1 MKGTG
6 TNRGVH
12 REQPREGWAGPAGGG
27 QWLVERQGTEEE
39 RRDESR
45 RGRHECLRHV
55 DQPSASKNVETPGV
69 PTSGD
74 AARTSARATSRRQRL
89 SDLVVHCKA
98 EAMGFH
104 LAVD

>member
-12 REQPREGWAGPAGGG
+12 GEQPREGWAGPAGGG
-27 QWLVERQGTEEE
+27 LWLVERQGTEEE

-55 DQPSASKNVETPGV
+55 DQPSASKNVETPG
-69 PTSGD
+69 
-74 AARTSARATSRRQRL
+74 ARTRAGVCWMREEEGRDESRPGRQECPR
-89 SDLVVHCKA
+89 H
-98 EAMGFH
+98 G
-104 LAVD
+104 LASSL